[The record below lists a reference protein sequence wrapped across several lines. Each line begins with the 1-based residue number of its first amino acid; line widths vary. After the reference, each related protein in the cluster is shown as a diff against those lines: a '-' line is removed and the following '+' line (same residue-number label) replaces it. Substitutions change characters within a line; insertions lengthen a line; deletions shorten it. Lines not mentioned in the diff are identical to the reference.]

1 MNSSF
6 SEQSSSLTPVDFDP
20 FADGDLISTVAATE
34 SQQEIWLSV
43 QMESNANCAY
53 NESQTLRFKGD
64 LDVQALQSAIAQL
77 VQRHEALRTTFSP
90 DGSDLCIGA
99 TLHLDVPFLDLLALE
114 SSERE
119 QKIADLRHDAVSDP
133 FDLEHGPLF
142 RAQIVRLNTEE
153 YITILTVH
161 HIICDGWSWVVLITD
176 LGKLYSALK
185 QGISPKLDEPE
196 AFSEYA
202 AVAASENSEEAQE
215 TLDYWLHQFADTPP
229 VLDLPLDR
237 PRPPLRT
244 FDADREDWVLSPEL
258 VANLKQLG
266 IQLNCSFM
274 TTLLSSFEVFLHRLS
289 GQDDIIVGVPAAGQA
304 ATSCYGVVGHCVNLL
319 PLRSQINPD
328 LPFRQYLQSRNLAV
342 LDAYDRQRF
351 TFGSLIQ
358 KLSIPRDPSR
368 IPLISVL
375 FNLDRGLGA
384 DKLLFDGLSVELF
397 SNPRCYENFEIYLNA
412 TELNGQV
419 TLECQYNT
427 NLFDSTTIRR
437 WLAAFDT
444 LLQGLVA
451 QPEQAIASLPLL
463 PAAEQQLLLQWNQT
477 KAPYPD
483 SYTIHQLIE
492 AQVERSPDEI
502 AVLFGDRQLT
512 YRELNQQANRLAHY
526 LRHLGVQPDRLVGV
540 CIDRSLDM
548 AIALL
553 GILKS
558 GGAYVPLDATY
569 PQERLAF
576 MLADSQIAVLLTQ
589 SHLLA
594 SLPENLSGSL
604 PSHTSQTG
612 TNLQV
617 VCLDTDWE
625 TISEYSSENPIDQT
639 LPENLAYV
647 IYTSGSTGQ
656 PKGVKLN
663 HRPLVNLLHWQ
674 LGQSILGKGAKTVQ
688 FTPIS
693 FDVSFQ
699 EIFSTWYAGGTLVA
713 IADDTRK
720 DAVEMLNFLSEQGIE
735 RLFLPFIALQ
745 HLAEIAEDRGIAPAS
760 LREVVTA
767 GEQLQITRS
776 ISNWF
781 SQLSNCTLYNHYGP
795 SESHVVTSF
804 TLTGAPKTWSVLPPI
819 GQPIANTQIYLL
831 NAHLQLVPIGVA
843 GELCIAVEDS
853 ARGYFARPELTSEKF
868 VPNPFDRQADSR
880 LYRTGDLA
888 KYLPN
893 GNIEYLG
900 RMDGQVKVR
909 GFRIELGEVEAALSQ
924 HPAVRDIVAVV
935 REDAPGDRRLV
946 AYVVMNSPENTATAD
961 LRGFLKQKL
970 PEYMLPTSFVL
981 LEKLPITPS
990 GKVDRKSLPAPDT
1003 SALSLRSNYVAP
1015 RTDTEQQVSQIWSQI
1030 LKLEKIGIHDNFFEL
1045 GGYSLLGTQ
1054 ILTRV
1059 RKIFAINIPLKVLF
1073 ESPTITEFANRIDTL
1088 YLAVQIFCM
1097 KQDSNP
1103 ALQYEEGEL

>member
-1 MNSSF
+1 M
-6 SEQSSSLTPVDFDP
+6 
-20 FADGDLISTVAATE
+20 
-34 SQQEIWLSV
+34 
-43 QMESNANCAY
+43 
-53 NESQTLRFKGD
+53 
-64 LDVQALQSAIAQL
+64 
-77 VQRHEALRTTFSP
+77 
-90 DGSDLCIGA
+90 
-99 TLHLDVPFLDLLALE
+99 
-114 SSERE
+114 
-119 QKIADLRHDAVSDP
+119 
-133 FDLEHGPLF
+133 
-142 RAQIVRLNTEE
+142 
-153 YITILTVH
+153 
-161 HIICDGWSWVVLITD
+161 
-176 LGKLYSALK
+176 
-185 QGISPKLDEPE
+185 
-196 AFSEYA
+196 
-202 AVAASENSEEAQE
+202 
-215 TLDYWLHQFADTPP
+215 
-229 VLDLPLDR
+229 
-237 PRPPLRT
+237 
-244 FDADREDWVLSPEL
+244 
-258 VANLKQLG
+258 
-266 IQLNCSFM
+266 
-274 TTLLSSFEVFLHRLS
+274 FLHRLS
-289 GQDDIIVGVPAAGQA
+289 GQDDIVVGVPAAGQA

-319 PLRSQINPD
+319 PLRSHINPD
-328 LPFRQYLQSRNLAV
+328 LPFRQYLQSRSSAILA
-342 LDAYDRQRF
+342 AYDRQQF

-358 KLSIPRDPSR
+358 KLAIPRDPSR

-375 FNLDRGLGA
+375 FNLDRGLGS
-384 DKLLFDGLSVELF
+384 DKLVFDGLSAELF

-427 NLFDSTTIRR
+427 NLFDATTICR
-437 WLAAFDT
+437 WLAEFDT

-451 QPEQAIASLPLL
+451 NPEQAIASLPLL
-463 PAAEQQLLLQWNQT
+463 TPAEQQLLRHWNQT
-477 KAPYPD
+477 EAPYPD
-483 SYTIHQLIE
+483 TSTIHQLIE

-502 AVLFGDRQLT
+502 AILFGDRQLT
-512 YRELNQQANRLAHY
+512 YRELNHRANRLAHY
-526 LRHLGVQPDRLVGV
+526 LRHLGVQPDQLVGV

-569 PQERLAF
+569 PQERLEF

-594 SLPENLSGSL
+594 SLPEMSSGGL
-604 PSHTSQTG
+604 PSSTSQTG
-612 TNLQV
+612 SNLQV

-625 TISEYSSENPIDQT
+625 TISEYSAENPIDQT
-639 LPENLAYV
+639 LPENLAYA
-647 IYTSGSTGQ
+647 IYTSGSTGK
-656 PKGVKLN
+656 PKGVTLT

-674 LGQSILGKGAKTVQ
+674 LGRSTLGKGAKTVQ

-781 SQLSNCTLYNHYGP
+781 SQLPNCTLYNHYGP

-831 NAHLQLVPIGVA
+831 NPHLQLVPVGVA
-843 GELCIAVEDS
+843 GELCIAVEDA
-853 ARGYFARPELTSEKF
+853 ARCYLARPELTSEKF
-868 VPNPFDRQADSR
+868 VPNPFVGEASPLENRQADSR

-888 KYLPN
+888 KYLPD

-924 HPAVRDIVAVV
+924 HPAVRDIAVVV

-946 AYVVMNSPENTATAD
+946 AYVVLNSLQDNVTAD

-981 LEKLPITPS
+981 LEKLPTTPS
-990 GKVDRKSLPAPDT
+990 GKVDRKSLPAPDP
-1003 SALSLRSNYVAP
+1003 SALNLGSSYVAP

-1059 RKIFAINIPLKVLF
+1059 RKIFAINIPLKMLF
-1073 ESPTITEFANRIDTL
+1073 EAPTITEFANRLDTL
-1088 YLAVQIFCM
+1088 YLAVQISQM

-1103 ALQYEEGEL
+1103 AIEYEEGEL

>member
-6 SEQSSSLTPVDFDP
+6 SEQSSSLTAVDFDP
-20 FADGDLISTVAATE
+20 FADGDLLSTVAATE
-34 SQQEIWLSV
+34 SQTEIWLSV

-64 LDVQALQSAIAQL
+64 LDVQTLQSAIAQL
-77 VQRHEALRTTFSP
+77 VQRHEALRTTLSP
-90 DGSDLCIGA
+90 DGINLCIGA

-114 SSERE
+114 SSARE

-161 HIICDGWSWVVLITD
+161 HIICDGWSWAVLITD

-237 PRPPLRT
+237 SRPPLRT
-244 FDADREDWVLSPEL
+244 FDAAREDWVLSPEL

-266 IQLNCSFM
+266 IQLSCSFM

-437 WLAAFDT
+437 WLAEFDT

-463 PAAEQQLLLQWNQT
+463 TTAEQQLLLQWNQT
-477 KAPYPD
+477 DAPYPD
-483 SYTIHQLIE
+483 TDTIHQLIE

-569 PQERLAF
+569 PQERLEF

-594 SLPENLSGSL
+594 SLPEMSLGSL
-604 PSHTSQTG
+604 PSNTSQTES
-612 TNLQV
+612 NLQV

-699 EIFSTWYAGGTLVA
+699 EIFSTWYAGGTLVS

-745 HLAEIAEDRGIAPAS
+745 HLAEIAEDCGIAPAS

-853 ARGYFARPELTSEKF
+853 ARCYFARPELTSEKF

-888 KYLPN
+888 KYLPD

-935 REDAPGDRRLV
+935 REDTPGDRRLV

-1003 SALSLRSNYVAP
+1003 SALSLRSSYVAP

-1073 ESPTITEFANRIDTL
+1073 ESSTITEFANRIDTL
-1088 YLAVQIFCM
+1088 YLAVQISQM
-1097 KQDSNP
+1097 EQDSNP
-1103 ALQYEEGEL
+1103 AIKYDEGEL